1 MTSGKKEQ
9 GEELRDVV
17 CSLLNKVRKGGHGHV
32 YLLTFNL
39 KKWKYKP

>member
-17 CSLLNKVRKGGHGHV
+17 CSLLNKVRKGDMDMCICLH
-32 YLLTFNL
+32 LI
-39 KKWKYKP
+39 